1 MRAIRIEPKEG
12 HTGRV
17 VIELAGTAGAG
28 KSFLMEKLRDTTE
41 AQVYR
46 RKGRLTDYLF
56 LLFILP
62 SLAFVTKDWTRVSQN
77 TARRVLLFR
86 SLSRETEGVYVVDEG
101 PWHVFSAYYGT
112 RTWRLV
118 EWLLLYACM
127 PMLKF
132 TLPDHVIFLSVSPEK
147 VQSRRRARARRN
159 EKTLDH
165 EEIVRASHVK
175 ARLLQFL
182 SRRFSGNVK
191 LRTFEN
197 ETDDSWKT
205 ILRYTVSVAWP
216 QRPVPAYTV
225 SVAGRQRPVPATS

>member
-1 MRAIRIEPKEG
+1 MIAIRIQSNES
-12 HTGRV
+12 HAGRV
-17 VIELAGTAGAG
+17 VIELAGTAGTG
-28 KSFLMEKLRDTTE
+28 KSFLMEKLRDATE

-62 SLAFVTKDWTRVSQN
+62 ALAFITSDWTKVSRN

-86 SLSRETEGVYVVDEG
+86 SLARETDGVYVVDEG
-101 PWHVFSAYYGT
+101 PWYVFSAYYGT
-112 RTWRLV
+112 RTWRLA

-147 VQSRRRARARRN
+147 LQSRRRARARRN
-159 EKTLDH
+159 EKTLDL
-165 EEIVRASHVK
+165 EEIVRALQVK
-175 ARLLQFL
+175 VRLLQFL
-182 SRRFSGNVK
+182 SRRFSEAVTF
-191 LRTFEN
+191 RTFEN

-205 ILRYTVSVAWP
+205 ILGYTL
-216 QRPVPAYTV
+216 
-225 SVAGRQRPVPATS
+225 SVAGTPRPVPATHSMPAVA